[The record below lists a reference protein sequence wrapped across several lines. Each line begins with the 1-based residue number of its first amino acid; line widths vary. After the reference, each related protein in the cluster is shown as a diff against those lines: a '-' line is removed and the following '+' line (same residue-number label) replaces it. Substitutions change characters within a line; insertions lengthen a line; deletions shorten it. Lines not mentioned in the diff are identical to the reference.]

1 MYIFFLI
8 FLFLFLFDLR
18 ISADLHFS
26 IWMFV
31 ETEHLIADEFS
42 AELSDGLAY
51 VAGHDDESRP
61 VMVISFWPPP
71 FGFVICV
78 FEKNVRS
85 FCRFLIVFEL
95 GYQIFRMK
103 QDYQKLHS
111 QKLWV
116 FKHKLNIFFCY
127 NLSNKKYSTFHACL
141 SVFLCVFENSAA
153 SLVCWCLHWKWPFR
167 PCPKM

>member
-61 VMVISFWPPP
+61 VMVISF
-71 FGFVICV
+71 
-78 FEKNVRS
+78 
-85 FCRFLIVFEL
+85 
-95 GYQIFRMK
+95 
-103 QDYQKLHS
+103 
-111 QKLWV
+111 
-116 FKHKLNIFFCY
+116 
-127 NLSNKKYSTFHACL
+127 
-141 SVFLCVFENSAA
+141 
-153 SLVCWCLHWKWPFR
+153 
-167 PCPKM
+167 